1 MSFGPFLAI
10 LQCITSK
17 NSKNYPKIGPPNK
30 TPFLQKSQKTQI
42 FYFRR
47 AINLPKMSKK
57 SKYFCQTTS
66 HTLKRTE
73 KNFYGHWNNI
83 REMNFRF
90 LKKNVSTEIQT
101 RLKSLPKA
109 KRSKKHVKMVS

>member
-1 MSFGPFLAI
+1 MGI

-17 NSKNYPKIGPPNK
+17 KLQKLPQIGPPNK
-30 TPFLQKSQKTQI
+30 TSFLQKSQKTQI

-90 LKKNVSTEIQT
+90 LKKKNVSTEIRT
-101 RLKSLPKA
+101 RLKSLPTA
-109 KRSKKHVKMVS
+109 KVFTTVLG